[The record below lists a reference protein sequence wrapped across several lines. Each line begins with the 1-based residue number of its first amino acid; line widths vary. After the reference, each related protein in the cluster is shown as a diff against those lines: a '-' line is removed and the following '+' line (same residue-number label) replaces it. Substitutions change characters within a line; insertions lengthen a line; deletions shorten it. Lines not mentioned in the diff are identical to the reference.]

1 MCYDGETFT
10 KEFIVKDDESS
21 KDIIEGFI
29 YQYNKTKMCLDEM
42 CCNTYHILK
51 SEKNLINNLLSY
63 QVYHLQNFS
72 SCGKLK

>member
-1 MCYDGETFT
+1 MRLIKLTREIVKFVCYDGETFI

-51 SEKNLINNLLSY
+51 SEKI
-63 QVYHLQNFS
+63 
-72 SCGKLK
+72 